1 VHAGCGEVGLL
12 QVELDVEAM
21 SEAPKDQESKDGA
34 DFAWKVHDALDS
46 WTAKVDT
53 KASIVLA
60 IEAALA
66 GFVITL
72 SNKGDRLAGLHG
84 YRVDLD
90 RIGLGF
96 LVASVL
102 FSLAIV
108 WPQLGRRKA
117 KRNWSS
123 NMIYFGHLRR
133 WDPDKLASE
142 LAEGVPNVS
151 QLALQLVTMSKV
163 NWRKHVWL
171 QWSLLC
177 LVVGSGLLAWA
188 GS

>member
-1 VHAGCGEVGLL
+1 MHAGCGNVGLL
-12 QVELDVEAM
+12 QVELDVEAVNVA
-21 SEAPKDQESKDGA
+21 SPEDQSSGGA
-34 DFAWKVHDALDS
+34 EFAWKVHDALDS

-72 SNKGDRLAGLHG
+72 SDKGGRLSALHG
-84 YRVDLD
+84 YRVNLD
-90 RIGLGF
+90 RFGLG
-96 LVASVL
+96 LLALSVL
-102 FSLAIV
+102 WSLAVV
-108 WPQLGRRKA
+108 WPQLGRCEA

-133 WDPDKLASE
+133 WDADKLGAV
-142 LAEGVPNVS
+142 LAEGTPTLP
-151 QLALQLVTMSKV
+151 QLARQLVTMSKI
-163 NWRKHVWL
+163 NWRKHAWL
-171 QWSLLC
+171 QYSLFC
-177 LVVGSGLLAWA
+177 LVVGSAMLGWA